1 MADTTPTSF
10 SARVAVQA
18 AELRPLRIVLT
29 VLAVPFY
36 VLGVLLGL
44 LFVAVLWAIGAVRVG
59 LDDARN
65 RLAPPAPVQVPV
77 DDGGGD

>member
-44 LFVAVLWAIGAVRVG
+44 LFVAVLWAVGAVRVG
-59 LDDARN
+59 LDDARS
-65 RLAPPAPVQVPV
+65 RLAPPASVPVPV

>member
-36 VLGVLLGL
+36 LFGVVLGL
-44 LFVAVLWAIGAVRVG
+44 LFVAALWAVGAVRVG
-59 LDDARN
+59 LDDARA
-65 RLAPPAPVQVPV
+65 RLAPPAPVPPI
-77 DDGGGD
+77 DAGGD